1 MRQLLE
7 AGQPTL
13 RHVFRT
19 RTNIASGINDS
30 VMADSTED
38 NILEAQP
45 AALSGTNSPDNQLA
59 HITHVL
65 QVAVSGQ
72 DRGQATQILPVLLQ
86 HLSLSPQQRHLPLA
100 TGLLLLQLGAQ
111 ALHLAA
117 GNLQVT
123 VTHLSGSI

>member
-19 RTNIASGINDS
+19 RTDIASGINGS

-38 NILEAQP
+38 NLLQAQP

-59 HITHVL
+59 HIIHVL

-86 HLSLSPQQRHLPLA
+86 HLSLSPQQRHLSLA

-117 GNLQVT
+117 GNLQVIL
-123 VTHLSGSI
+123 THPSRSI